1 MQTHK
6 YAHMT
11 TNIRITKQ
19 TRNKLVELK
28 TQYEYKNLDEV
39 ISHLIKVNKKYE
51 DSTIVGLV
59 KE

>member
-1 MQTHK
+1 
-6 YAHMT
+6 MT

-39 ISHLIKVNKKYE
+39 ISHLIEVNTKYE
-51 DSTIVGLV
+51 DSTIVRLV